1 MWRKRAVLVLILI
14 ITVGALI
21 GCSNLAQK
29 WGTLTSDQK
38 ARVVLADLQ
47 SQLTNLFDTGEK
59 YVLAHPEKRTLW
71 IEKVVPAFKVANDA
85 LKVSINLAKQGNIT
99 PSKVYA
105 EIQPLIDSVQN
116 LLVALG
122 AIDKASAAP
131 SRLPPI
137 SAAMDPMVIMSLV
150 ILGLRVLYQMYVTIG
165 RVVGFENIPT
175 WEEITAPNALLDDRI
190 KAWMDDGTI
199 SVGVKESPDEPAA
212 GG

>member
-59 YVLAHPEKRTLW
+59 YVLAHPEKRALW